1 MWQGLGSLPHGYSNK
16 MFDLS
21 GGERVGTVYHN
32 SNYYIDEL
40 EKWQCLV
47 CDREFILSEYQVA
60 QSGGYIRCPY
70 CISDHV
76 WH

>member
-1 MWQGLGSLPHGYSNK
+1 

-21 GGERVGTVYHN
+21 GGEKVGTVYHN

-40 EKWQCLV
+40 EKWQCLE

-60 QSGGYIRCPY
+60 QSKGI
-70 CISDHV
+70 
-76 WH
+76 